1 MEWTITFHDQYAEV
15 ITTGIADS
23 QSTQE
28 MAKAMTIE
36 LSKNERNKVL
46 MDHSNIEGVI
56 GNISEV
62 YKRHEEFRG
71 FGIPDPIK
79 IAEIVKR
86 SHMHFFSFLTTVL
99 RNRGFNVEIFF
110 TKDAAL
116 AWLLEETKE

>member
-15 ITTGIADS
+15 ITTGIADG

-36 LSKNERNKVL
+36 IAKNKRNKVL
-46 MDHSNIEGVI
+46 MDHSKIEGVV

-62 YKRHEEFRG
+62 YKRQEEFRG

-86 SHMHFFSFLTTVL
+86 SHMHFFTFLRTVL

-110 TKDAAL
+110 DKESAL
-116 AWLLEETKE
+116 TWLLEETKE